1 MRSHALEKSLSKV
14 PAVTLVF
21 WIIKIAATTLG
32 ETAGDAV
39 SMSAETASGQF
50 PLEAVTI
57 MDKIIAKVE
66 NDPLY
71 RTIMDAEHPETE
83 STESDAMSTAASV
96 VAGSIGAASIVTYTT
111 SGSTSFRMA
120 RQRPKVPILGLTSS
134 QQTARKLAL
143 VWGVHAV
150 AASDVNDFDHMVDV
164 AVKYARNVGIAK
176 KGDRIIITAGVPFG
190 TVGATNILRIARV

>member
-1 MRSHALEKSLSKV
+1 MPFGMHLPDLRVNYAHY
-14 PAVTLVF
+14 
-21 WIIKIAATTLG
+21 LG
-32 ETAGDAV
+32 ADAV
-39 SMSAETASGQF
+39 MLSAETASGQF